1 MKMISS
7 LLCIFALL
15 LVGCGDE
22 GDQIDKPAS
31 SDFFQKPV
39 HIRYSEEINGYKIEV
54 LWFPTLAD
62 KYNGQVTGPAV
73 VKLTHENGENGTVVN
88 NSFGFRGDKAVE
100 IIANLGID
108 DNDTADIIRYK
119 KNELI
124 LEYSLPD
131 IVEGVESRFDN
142 NSEPFF
148 FYDINFD
155 GKLDFIVVEPYQ
167 AQRSR
172 DAYKAYEL
180 VDLGCVDFGGSFNAI
195 TYKQPFI
202 DLDSVTTIDRESKSI
217 THFHSGG
224 AADHDTVTYTL
235 KSDNLFTKETDSMFS
250 LGSGESYQVGQS
262 NTRWNQY
269 GEKRWEIIYT
279 FDNLAYGDLL
289 ITTASSWLPDGSNCP
304 LTNIKDGN
312 GLVVLYYDDGKKMS
326 QDKYKEGKL
335 VSAARWLP
343 DGSKCPITNLKDGN
357 GVIVKYSHN
366 GHKHYE
372 TNYKDGKLHGL
383 ETVWD
388 ENGKVTSQTKWENG
402 KPHRLHTA
410 WHENGQKKSE
420 VNDKDGKRHGL
431 MTQWDKEG
439 NITHQSKWENG
450 EKVEVIK

>member
-1 MKMISS
+1 MRASVKAGVGGVEHRSHLAKIRLEFSGWTGYGLVMKMLPS
-7 LLCIFALL
+7 LLCVFALL

-22 GDQIDKPAS
+22 GNQIDKPAS

-54 LWFPTLAD
+54 LWIPTLAD

-73 VKLTHENGENGTVVN
+73 VKLTHENGETGTVVN

-108 DNDTADIIRYK
+108 DNDTADTIRYK

-180 VDLGCVDFGGSFNAI
+180 IDLGGVDFGRGFRGIA
-195 TYKQPFI
+195 YKQPFI

-262 NTRWNQY
+262 NTRWNKY
-269 GEKRWEIIYT
+269 GEKRWEIIYKT
-279 FDNLAYGDLL
+279 NLGGGRRS

-326 QDKYKEGKL
+326 QDKYK
-335 VSAARWLP
+335 
-343 DGSKCPITNLKDGN
+343 DGRRHGLATEW
-357 GVIVKYSHN
+357 SHN
-366 GHKHYE
+366 GQKWTE
-372 TNYKDGKLHGL
+372 TNWKDGEKHGL
-383 ETVWD
+383 DT
-388 ENGKVTSQTKWENG
+388 
-402 KPHRLHTA
+402 R
-410 WHENGQKKSE
+410 
-420 VNDKDGKRHGL
+420 
-431 MTQWDKEG
+431 WDKAG
-439 NITHQSKWENG
+439 NITDQSKWENG
-450 EKVEVIK
+450 EEVEVIK

>member
-22 GDQIDKPAS
+22 SNQTDKPAS

-39 HIRYSEEINGYKIEV
+39 RIRYSEEINGYKIEV
-54 LWFPTLAD
+54 LWIPTLAD

-73 VKLTHENGENGTVVN
+73 VKLTHENGETGTVVN

-108 DNDTADIIRYK
+108 HNDTADIIRYK

-180 VDLGCVDFGGSFNAI
+180 IDLGGVDFGRGFGGIA
-195 TYKQPFI
+195 YKQPFI

-262 NTRWNQY
+262 NTRWNEY

-326 QDKYKEGKL
+326 QDKYKDGRRHGLATEWSHSGQKESETNYVDGEKHGLRTEWYENGK
-335 VSAARWLP
+335 
-343 DGSKCPITNLKDGN
+343 
-357 GVIVKYSHN
+357 KYS
-366 GHKHYE
+366 E
-372 TNYKDGKLHGL
+372 TNYKDGKEHGL
-383 ETVWD
+383 ET
-388 ENGKVTSQTKWENG
+388 
-402 KPHRLHTA
+402 R

-420 VNDKDGKRHGL
+420 VNYKDGKRHGL